1 MPKQRTRR
9 WNDADFATRAG
20 RLGAERLDALRDSAG
35 FQDSVNAGLRA
46 ARDKFIGDRNVM
58 AREEVRAKIRG
69 DRNPMR
75 DPATK
80 AKHLASIRAYHAR
93 KKAQRDA

>member
-9 WNDADFATRAG
+9 WNDADFPTRAG
-20 RLGAERLDALRDSAG
+20 RLGAERLDVLRDSAG
-35 FQDSVNAGLRA
+35 FQDSVTAGLRA
-46 ARDKFIGDRNVM
+46 AREKFIGERNVM

-69 DRNPMR
+69 DQNPMKR
-75 DPATK
+75 DDVK
-80 AKHLASIRAYHAR
+80 AKHLEAVRAYHAR